1 MIKIKKLSII
11 LILYLLASCGGN
23 NIISDIKSLE
33 QKALEIPPNF
43 ELKPPSDSES
53 VLIQEN
59 IEGEDTAVEEILNLD
74 SNNAES
80 ISDDTDSELL
90 DILTTD
96 SNSTLE

>member
-23 NIISDIKSLE
+23 NTINDIQSLE

-53 VLIQEN
+53 ELIQEN

-96 SNSTLE
+96 SNSTSE